1 MAEQY
6 IQFSA
11 AGQLL
16 SAIVHPG
23 NAHIGVLMVVG
34 GPQYRVG
41 SHRQF
46 VKLSRYL
53 SAHQVPS
60 MRFDSRGMGD
70 SSGEKLAFY
79 QQDEDISQAI
89 TAFFR
94 HCPNLQQVILWGLC
108 DAASAILIALNKPDP
123 RIAAVVL
130 LNPWVRQNQSHAKT
144 LLRHYYLNRLRQK
157 QFWQKLLSGG
167 IAPLASLKQL
177 WHTVKTS
184 TAPKPISEASTEV
197 TAHNYIDAMYQG
209 WQAFSG
215 NIMLLSSA
223 DDLTAQEFLALCQQP
238 KWQQLLARCQQHS
251 IANAD
256 HTFSCQAWRE
266 QVEQLT
272 LQFVQQ
278 HNTAE

>member
-6 IQFSA
+6 LQFSV

-16 SAIVHPG
+16 SAILHPADG
-23 NAHIGVLMVVG
+23 HTGVLIVVG

-53 SAHQVPS
+53 SAHKVPS

-70 SSGEKLAFY
+70 SCGEKLAFY

-89 TAFFR
+89 AAFFK
-94 HCPNLQQVILWGLC
+94 HCPSLRQVILWGLC
-108 DAASAILIALNKPDP
+108 DAASAVLIALNKPDP

-130 LNPWVRQNQSHAKT
+130 LNPWVRQSQSHAKT
-144 LLRHYYLNRLRQK
+144 LLQHYYLNRLQQK

-167 IAPLASLKQL
+167 IAPLTSLKQL
-177 WHTVKTS
+177 WRTIKTS
-184 TAPKPISEASTEV
+184 TAPKPISMASAEV
-197 TAHNYIDAMYQG
+197 TAHNYIDAMHRG
-209 WQAFSG
+209 WLTFSG
-215 NIMLLSSA
+215 NVLLISSA
-223 DDLTAQEFLALCQQP
+223 DDLTAQEFLVLCQQP
-238 KWQQLLARCQQHS
+238 GWQPLLARSQHHS

-256 HTFSCQAWRE
+256 HTFSCQAWRV

-278 HNTAE
+278 QLRG

>member
-1 MAEQY
+1 MAEHY
-6 IQFSA
+6 IEFNA

-16 SAIVHPG
+16 SAILHRAD
-23 NAHIGVLMVVG
+23 AHTGVLIVVG

-70 SSGEKLAFY
+70 SSGDKLAFY

-89 TAFFR
+89 AAFFR
-94 HCPNLQQVILWGLC
+94 HCPGLQQVILWGLC

-130 LNPWVRQNQSHAKT
+130 LNPWVRQSQSQAKT

-157 QFWQKLLSGG
+157 QFWQKLLAGG
-167 IAPLASLKQL
+167 IAPLNSLKQL
-177 WHTVKTS
+177 WYTVKASAVS
-184 TAPKPISEASTEV
+184 TPASITSTEV
-197 TAHNYIDAMYQG
+197 TAHNYVEAMQQG

-215 NIMLLSSA
+215 NIMLISSA

-238 KWQQLLARCQQHS
+238 KWQALLARCQHHS

-278 HNTAE
+278 QQHG

>member
-16 SAIVHPG
+16 SAILHPG
-23 NAHIGVLMVVG
+23 DAHIGVLLVVG

-53 SAHQVPS
+53 SANKVPS

-89 TAFFR
+89 AAFFR
-94 HCPNLQQVILWGLC
+94 HCPSLQQVILWGLC

-130 LNPWVRQNQSHAKT
+130 LNPWVRQSQSHAKT

-197 TAHNYIDAMYQG
+197 TAHNYIDAMHQG

-215 NIMLLSSA
+215 NIMLISSA

-238 KWQQLLARCQQHS
+238 KWQALLARCQHHS

-256 HTFSCQAWRE
+256 HTFSCQAWRG

-278 HNTAE
+278 QQHG

>member
-53 SAHQVPS
+53 SAHKVPT
-60 MRFDSRGMGD
+60 MRFDSRGMGG

-177 WHTVKTS
+177 WHIVKTS
-184 TAPKPISEASTEV
+184 TAPKPMSTAPV
-197 TAHNYIDAMYQG
+197 
-209 WQAFSG
+209 
-215 NIMLLSSA
+215 
-223 DDLTAQEFLALCQQP
+223 
-238 KWQQLLARCQQHS
+238 R
-251 IANAD
+251 
-256 HTFSCQAWRE
+256 
-266 QVEQLT
+266 
-272 LQFVQQ
+272 
-278 HNTAE
+278 